1 MRIEDVLY
9 EKFGYR
15 VFRIGQKKIIEDLLR
30 GVSVVAMLP
39 TGGGKSVCYQV
50 PGYMMHGTVL
60 IVSPLLSLMEDQVNQ
75 LRLIGEKRVIAF
87 NSFRTMEE
95 KREAIRNL
103 SFYKFIFA
111 SPEMLQ
117 ARSFLYA
124 LKQMNIALFVVDEA
138 HCISQWGY
146 DFRPDYKKLDHVIQ
160 ELGNP
165 AVLAL
170 TATATREVLED
181 IAHSL
186 QLTTASFHLYSVDR
200 PNIALQVE
208 HVETLDD
215 KKERVLLYASQLQ
228 GPGIIYCSSR
238 SWAEALAQAL
248 RASGTEGVAYYH
260 GGMEQEERMLIQQQF
275 MKGQL
280 SIIVCTS
287 AFGMGIN
294 KPDVRY
300 IIHFH
305 YPSNLESYLQ
315 EIGRAGRDGG
325 ESIAILLFCTVD
337 HELPLSLIQ
346 EELPNERSIAYC
358 LSLFKE
364 ELIRRPVLLLSDAE
378 YIARNVA
385 GFAEQH
391 WRFLQYRLEQI
402 GAVNGKELILEAIPS
417 HAPALFYERVIERLN
432 QKYEKLQGMRSW
444 LEGSGCRRESL
455 LRFFDYEKES
465 APKQCCDVC
474 GIMPDAY
481 KKNGK
486 SGTLPYAGWR
496 EELKQILSIGETEA
510 I

>member
-15 VFRIGQKKIIEDLLR
+15 AFRVGQKDIIEDLLR

-39 TGGGKSVCYQV
+39 TGGGKSVCYQI
-50 PGYMMHGTVL
+50 PGYMMCGAVL

-87 NSFRTMEE
+87 NSFRSMEE

-103 SFYKFIFA
+103 SLYKFIFA

-117 ARSFLYA
+117 ARSFLHA
-124 LKQMNIALFVVDEA
+124 LKRMNIALFVVDEA

-146 DFRPDYKKLDHVIQ
+146 DFRPDYKKLDYVIH

-170 TATATREVLED
+170 TATATKEVLKD

-186 QLTTASFHLYSVDR
+186 HLTTPSFHLHSVDR
-200 PNIALQVE
+200 SNISLKVE
-208 HVETLDD
+208 HAETLDD
-215 KKERVLLYASQLQ
+215 KKERVLSYASQLQ

-238 SWAEALAQAL
+238 SWTEALAQSL
-248 RASGTEGVAYYH
+248 RAAGIEGVAYYH

-300 IIHFH
+300 VIHFH

-325 ESIAILLFCTVD
+325 ESIAIVLFCTVD

-346 EELPNERSIAYC
+346 DELPDERSIAYC
-358 LSLFKE
+358 LSLLKE
-364 ELIRRPVLLLSDAE
+364 ELIQRPVLMLSDAE
-378 YIARNVA
+378 YIARNIA

-391 WRFLQYRLEQI
+391 WRFLQYHLEQI
-402 GAVNGKELILEAIPS
+402 GAVKGKELILEAIPP
-417 HAPALFYERVIERLN
+417 HAPAIFYKIVLERLN
-432 QKYEKLQGMRSW
+432 KKYEKLQVMHSW
-444 LEGSGCRRESL
+444 LQGNGCRRESL
-455 LRFFDYEKES
+455 LSFFGYEKES
-465 APKQCCDVC
+465 EPEQCCDVC
-474 GIMPDAY
+474 GLMLDAY
-481 KKNGK
+481 KKKGN
-486 SGTLPYAGWR
+486 SSMLPYRGWR
-496 EELKQILSIGETEA
+496 EELKQILGIGETEA

>member
-1 MRIEDVLY
+1 MRLENVLY

-15 VFRIGQKKIIEDLLR
+15 AFRIGQKEIIEDLLR

-39 TGGGKSVCYQV
+39 TGGGKSVCYQI
-50 PGYMMHGTVL
+50 PGYMMHGAVL

-95 KREAIRNL
+95 KKEAIHNL

-117 ARSFLYA
+117 VRSFLHA
-124 LKQMNIALFVVDEA
+124 LKRMNIALFVVDEA

-146 DFRPDYKKLDHVIQ
+146 DFRPDYKKLDHVTQ

-165 AVLAL
+165 VVLAL

-181 IAHSL
+181 IAYSL
-186 QLTTASFHLYSVDR
+186 HLMKPSFHLHSVDR
-200 PNIALQVE
+200 PNISLQVE

-215 KKERVLLYASQLQ
+215 KKERVLSYVNGLQ

-238 SWAEALAQAL
+238 SWTEVLAQSL
-248 RASGTEGVAYYH
+248 RAAGIEGVAYYH

-300 IIHFH
+300 VIHFH
-305 YPSNLESYLQ
+305 YPSDLESYLQ
-315 EIGRAGRDGG
+315 EIGRAGRDG
-325 ESIAILLFCTVD
+325 EASIAIALVSTVD

-346 EELPNERSIAYC
+346 DELPDERSIAYC
-358 LSLFKE
+358 LSLLKG
-364 ELIRRPVLLLSDAE
+364 ELVRQPVLMLSDAE
-378 YIARNVA
+378 YMARNVA

-391 WRFLQYRLEQI
+391 WRFLQYHLEQI
-402 GAVNGKELILEAIPS
+402 GAVKGKELILEAIPS
-417 HAPALFYERVIERLN
+417 DAPALLYEIVIERLN
-432 QKYEKLQGMRSW
+432 KKYEKLQVMQSW
-444 LEGSGCRRESL
+444 LQGNGCRRGSL
-455 LRFFDYEKES
+455 LSFFDYEKES
-465 APKQCCDVC
+465 EPEQCCDVC
-474 GIMPDAY
+474 GLMLDTY
-481 KKNGK
+481 KKKGN
-486 SGTLPYAGWR
+486 SSMLPYAGWR
-496 EELKQILSIGETEA
+496 EELKQILGIGETEA
-510 I
+510 V